1 MGHFSEGSSP
11 ITEEEVVV
19 VVVGVGSVNH
29 CQCNHFPNLSRV
41 RANAILN
48 TWGGVYNAKKV

>member
-19 VVVGVGSVNH
+19 VVVVGVGNVNH
-29 CQCNHFPNLSRV
+29 
-41 RANAILN
+41 
-48 TWGGVYNAKKV
+48 